1 VFLKKVGTNQKGI
14 NKKYS
19 LRKRL
24 KHMELNQ
31 PKSVKP
37 KMKGH
42 KTSP

>member
-1 VFLKKVGTNQKGI
+1 MNQKDI
-14 NKKYS
+14 KKYS

-24 KHMELNQ
+24 KQMELNQ